1 MATEAV
7 TTAGAPTVAKQP
19 PEPPRRAWWER
30 VPSGAWTAILLIGSV
45 AAWELSSHAAWW
57 PSALVPSLSR
67 ILESG
72 IEEIRDGVF
81 TTHLGSTVLA
91 TIASYLAGTLLGG
104 LVGVLFW
111 RRPRIG
117 QMFEP
122 YLVSFY
128 AVPLV
133 VFYPVALVI
142 LGINNWPIV
151 ILATIMAMI
160 PMALNTWVGLAGIR
174 PVHLRLAESLCASRR
189 DTFVQVAM
197 PAAAKMLYTGTTL
210 AAIYALIGVVAMEF
224 MVAQQG
230 MGSRIR
236 YLYED
241 FDNPTMYFYILATLV
256 ISVAM
261 VGALA
266 GFAQRLFGREVR

>member
-1 MATEAV
+1 MATEAT
-7 TTAGAPTVAKQP
+7 TTAGAPTVAAP
-19 PEPPRRAWWER
+19 PPVARRVWWER
-30 VPSGAWTAILLIGSV
+30 IPSGAWTAVLLVV
-45 AAWELSSHAAWW
+45 AVVGWEVSSRADWW
-57 PSALVPSLSR
+57 PTALVPSLSR

-72 IEEIRDGVF
+72 IEEIRAGLF
-81 TTHLGSTVLA
+81 TPHLSSTVLA
-91 TIASYLAGTLLGG
+91 TVASYLAGTLLGG

-111 RRPRIG
+111 KRPRVG

-151 ILATIMAMI
+151 ILASVMAMI

-174 PVHLRLAESLCASRR
+174 PVHLRLAESLCATRR
-189 DTFVQVAM
+189 DTFFQVAM

-224 MVAQQG
+224 MVAQRG

-266 GFAQRLFGREVR
+266 GLAQRLFGREVR

>member
-1 MATEAV
+1 MVSDAAAPSAGSVAGPLAV
-7 TTAGAPTVAKQP
+7 APP
-19 PEPPRRAWWER
+19 WWQR
-30 VPSGAWTAILLIGSV
+30 IRSGAWTVILLV
-45 AAWELSSHAAWW
+45 FAVVAWEVSSSMSWW
-57 PSALVPSLSR
+57 PTNLVPPLSE
-67 ILESG
+67 IMVSG
-72 IEEIRDGVF
+72 IDEVREGELGP
-81 TTHLGSTVLA
+81 HLKSTSLA
-91 TIASYLAGTLLGG
+91 TLFSFVVGTLFGAAL
-104 LVGVLFW
+104 GVLFW
-111 RRPRIG
+111 RRPRVG

-151 ILATIMAMI
+151 ILASVMAMI

-174 PVHLRLAESLCASRR
+174 PVHLRLAESLNASRR
-189 DTFVQVAM
+189 DTFFQVAV
-197 PAAAKMLYTGTTL
+197 PAAAKMLYTGMTL

-230 MGSRIR
+230 LGSQIR

-241 FDNPTMYFYILATLV
+241 FDNEAMYFYILTTLA
-256 ISVAM
+256 ISVVM
-261 VGALA
+261 VGVLA
-266 GFAQRLFGREVR
+266 AASSRVVGRGERR

>member
-1 MATEAV
+1 MASDVALRSKAADARAV
-7 TTAGAPTVAKQP
+7 PPSAP
-19 PEPPRRAWWER
+19 WWQR
-30 VPSGAWTAILLIGSV
+30 IPSLAWTVILLVLGV
-45 AAWELSSHAAWW
+45 VGWQLAAGTAWW
-57 PSALVPSLSR
+57 PSALVPPLSK
-67 ILESG
+67 ILASG
-72 IEEIRDGVF
+72 LEEIREGGF
-81 TTHLGSTVLA
+81 APHLRSTTLA
-91 TIASYLAGTLLGG
+91 TLFSFIAGTLAGAV
-104 LVGVLFW
+104 VGVFFW

-151 ILATIMAMI
+151 ILSSVMAMI
-160 PMALNTWVGLAGIR
+160 PMALNTWVGLAAIR
-174 PVHLRLAESLCASRR
+174 PVHLRLAESLNASRK
-189 DTFVQVAM
+189 DTFVQVAI
-197 PAAAKMLYTGTTL
+197 PAAAKMLYTGMTL

-224 MVAQQG
+224 MVAQEG

-241 FDNPTMYFYILATLV
+241 FDNPTMYFYILATLAM
-256 ISVAM
+256 SVVM
-261 VGALA
+261 VGVLA
-266 GFAQRLFGREVR
+266 AASSRVVGRGERR